1 MEGEKGRVCV
11 TGGTGYIGSWL
22 IMRLLERGYSV
33 RTTMR
38 SDPGQK
44 RDIGFLTGLPGAS
57 EKLQIFNADLSI
69 PESFN
74 AAIEGCI
81 GVFLVATPVDFE
93 DREPE
98 EIVTKRSIDG
108 ALGIL
113 NACLNSQTVKRV
125 VYTSSAAAVLYINGE
140 DVVDKADESI
150 WSDVDFIKALKP
162 YGGSYAIS
170 KTLTERAVLEFGEKH
185 ELELDVVTIIPS
197 VVNGPFIC
205 PKLPSSVSVA
215 LAMIFGNED
224 AYSFLASTGSSMVHV
239 DDLVRAHIFLLEYPN
254 VKGRYICS
262 SDGITIQQM
271 PEFLAANYP
280 EFQMP
285 TPDSLKKYGGSKIP
299 GLSSKKLLDSG
310 FIYKYGV
317 KKIFDEAIQCCR
329 EKGYLQ
335 FNG

>member
-33 RTTMR
+33 QTTMR
-38 SDPGQK
+38 SNPGHTK
-44 RDIGFLTGLPGAS
+44 DIGFLTGLPGAS

-69 PESFN
+69 PESFS
-74 AAIEGCI
+74 AAIEGCS
-81 GVFLVATPVDFE
+81 GVFHVATPIDFE
-93 DREPE
+93 DKEPE

-125 VYTSSAAAVLYINGE
+125 IYTSSSAAVLYSGE
-140 DVVDKADESI
+140 DVDDEADESV
-150 WSDVDFIKALKP
+150 WSDVDFIKALKI

-185 ELELDVVTIIPS
+185 GLELDIVTIIPS
-197 VVNGPFIC
+197 LVIGPFIC
-205 PKLPSSVSVA
+205 PKLPSSISVA
-215 LAMIFGNED
+215 LAMILGNED
-224 AYSFLASTGSSMVHV
+224 AYSFLALIASSMVHV
-239 DDLVRAHIFLLEYPN
+239 DDLARAHIFLLEYPN
-254 VKGRYICS
+254 AKGRYICS
-262 SDGITIQQM
+262 SDGMSIQQM
-271 PEFLAANYP
+271 SEFLAHNYP
-280 EFQMP
+280 EFQIP
-285 TPDSLKKYGGSKIP
+285 TPDSMKKYEGFKTP
-299 GLSSKKLLDSG
+299 GLLSKKLLDSG
-310 FIYKYGV
+310 FRYKYSF
-317 KKIFDEAIQCCR
+317 KEMFDEAVQCCR